1 MIFQQQLKTCLNK
14 TSAWNRIRKKTRK
27 WDAEKEEID
36 DHAEKQA
43 IEALNTLEALEA
55 LKAV

>member
-1 MIFQQQLKTCLNK
+1 MGSCRGVFTP
-14 TSAWNRIRKKTRK
+14 KKTRK

-55 LKAV
+55 LKAI